1 LTILP
6 KLSSRMAVAIISSC
20 FVPLTSWAADD
31 AGRIRAIVDT
41 AIRPLMAEYDV
52 PGMAV
57 AVTVNDQSYFFNY
70 GVASRE
76 QNTAVS
82 ENTVFEIGSLSKTFA
97 ATLATYAQGQGV
109 LSLDD
114 HPGKYLPQLNS
125 SAIDKASLLN
135 LATYSAG
142 GLPLQVPDEVSN
154 MQQMMAYFQ
163 SWKPD
168 AAPGAVRRYSNPSIG
183 LFGHITGIAMK
194 SDFAGAVESVLFP
207 QLGLQ
212 HTYVRVP
219 ASAQA
224 SYAWGYNKANKAI
237 RVNPDVFEPEAYGIK
252 SSAADMLHFV
262 RENIEPSQLAEP
274 MRRAVEA
281 THVGYFEV
289 GAMVQGLGWEQY
301 PYPVTLERLLDGNSQ
316 SMLMGTNPA
325 KRLSPSRPPS
335 GPTLFNKTG
344 STAGFASYVLFVPE
358 KKIGIVMLANKSFP
372 IPTRIKAA
380 HAILEQLAPIAIPAL
395 SPP

>member
-1 LTILP
+1 MITQP
-6 KLSSRMAVAIISSC
+6 KRISRAAVALIFSC
-20 FVPLTSWAADD
+20 IFPLDSWAVDD
-31 AGRIRAIVDT
+31 AATLRATVD
-41 AIRPLMAEYDV
+41 AAMRPVMAEYDV

-57 AVTVNDQSYFFNY
+57 AVTVNGQSYFFNY

-76 QNTAVS
+76 KNAAVS
-82 ENTVFEIGSLSKTFA
+82 ENTVFELGSVSKTFA
-97 ATLATYAQGQGV
+97 ATLATYAQGQGI

-114 HPGKYLPQLNS
+114 HPGKYLPQLKG
-125 SAIDKASLLN
+125 SAIDKANLLN
-135 LATYSAG
+135 LGTYSAG
-142 GLPLQVPDEVSN
+142 GLPLQVPDGISN
-154 MQQMMAYFQ
+154 MKQMMAYFQ

-183 LFGHITGIAMK
+183 LLGHITGLAMK
-194 SDFAGAVESVLFP
+194 SDFSGAAESALFP

-224 SYAWGYNKANKAI
+224 SYAWGYNEANKAI
-237 RVNPDVFEPEAYGIK
+237 RVSPGVFDAEAYGVK
-252 SSAADMLHFV
+252 SSAADMIHFV
-262 RENIEPSQLAEP
+262 QENIEPGRLAGP
-274 MRRAVEA
+274 MRQAVEA

-316 SMLMGTNPA
+316 SMLGANPA
-325 KRLSPSRPPS
+325 KQLSPPRAPS

-344 STAGFASYVLFVPE
+344 STGGFGSYVLFVPE
-358 KKIGIVMLANKSFP
+358 KKIGIVMLANRNYP
-372 IPTRIKAA
+372 IPARVKAA
-380 HAILEQLAPIAIPAL
+380 YEILEQIARMAK
-395 SPP
+395 